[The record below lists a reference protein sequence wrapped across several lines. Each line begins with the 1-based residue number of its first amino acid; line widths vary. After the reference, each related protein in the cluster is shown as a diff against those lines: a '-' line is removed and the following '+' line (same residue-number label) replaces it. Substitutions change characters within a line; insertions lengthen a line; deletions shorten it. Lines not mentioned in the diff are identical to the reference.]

1 MIFAREALLLVAS
14 LMSLGL
20 AAVVLAT
27 RPRGRL
33 HWSFGLGM
41 VAFATETFA
50 TLALHLDAAHLTLW
64 VRVILAIGVLLLAPW
79 SLFVVALLQSHPA
92 TSARTWR
99 LTASLIGAAG
109 AAGALAS
116 GVLPSIR
123 AVPDA
128 VGPVPIALT
137 WAGQGGIVVQL
148 LVTVAMLCG
157 LEAYL
162 RSSRRNA
169 RWRMKYLILGLGGI
183 LLVRFYFLSQMLL
196 VSALTPAYLVTLA
209 ATLVVGDL
217 MIGASLLR
225 DRLLGVQVTVSREIL
240 YRSVVVVVLGA
251 HLLIAGTLGWVLTLL
266 GIPERLFW
274 SSVVIFVS
282 SLLLAALL
290 LSEDVRWRVK
300 RFLARHFYQS
310 KYDYREQWSS
320 FTKRL
325 GSRVALDDLAPQLVG
340 AVTEVIGA
348 TKGALYLVDTQYGPQ
363 QLAWSTGFDHIPAT
377 IEMRPAMAAL
387 LADGQVHAVP
397 APADGVDDAWAS
409 LSEAAVVVPLQ
420 WRGILTGMM
429 ILGPE
434 RTGVTYTAED
444 FEFLA
449 TVAEQAAGAVVTT
462 RLSETLARSREFEA
476 FHRLTSFVI
485 HDIKNAVSALSMLSR
500 NALDHFDNPEFQ
512 RDAIRTL
519 SSTVER
525 MQELLGRL
533 APVSAADPFQ
543 FKHVDLSTLLLDT
556 ATSLVADTRV
566 SLRADVRPVPPI
578 VGDPVALERA
588 FQNFITN
595 AIQAME
601 GRGELTVA
609 SEHRNGQV
617 VCTVK
622 DAGCGMSASFLRKS
636 LFVPFASTKKGGW
649 GIGLYQ
655 AREIVLAH
663 RGRIEVESGE
673 GAGTTFALV
682 FPAIGMS
689 EATPG
694 GRG

>member
-1 MIFAREALLLVAS
+1 
-14 LMSLGL
+14 
-20 AAVVLAT
+20 
-27 RPRGRL
+27 
-33 HWSFGLGM
+33 
-41 VAFATETFA
+41 
-50 TLALHLDAAHLTLW
+50 
-64 VRVILAIGVLLLAPW
+64 
-79 SLFVVALLQSHPA
+79 
-92 TSARTWR
+92 
-99 LTASLIGAAG
+99 
-109 AAGALAS
+109 
-116 GVLPSIR
+116 
-123 AVPDA
+123 
-128 VGPVPIALT
+128 
-137 WAGQGGIVVQL
+137 
-148 LVTVAMLCG
+148 
-157 LEAYL
+157 
-162 RSSRRNA
+162 
-169 RWRMKYLILGLGGI
+169 
-183 LLVRFYFLSQMLL
+183 
-196 VSALTPAYLVTLA
+196 
-209 ATLVVGDL
+209 
-217 MIGASLLR
+217 
-225 DRLLGVQVTVSREIL
+225 
-240 YRSVVVVVLGA
+240 
-251 HLLIAGTLGWVLTLL
+251 
-266 GIPERLFW
+266 
-274 SSVVIFVS
+274 
-282 SLLLAALL
+282 
-290 LSEDVRWRVK
+290 
-300 RFLARHFYQS
+300 
-310 KYDYREQWSS
+310 
-320 FTKRL
+320 
-325 GSRVALDDLAPQLVG
+325 
-340 AVTEVIGA
+340 
-348 TKGALYLVDTQYGPQ
+348 
-363 QLAWSTGFDHIPAT
+363 
-377 IEMRPAMAAL
+377 
-387 LADGQVHAVP
+387 
-397 APADGVDDAWAS
+397 
-409 LSEAAVVVPLQ
+409 
-420 WRGILTGMM
+420 
-429 ILGPE
+429 
-434 RTGVTYTAED
+434 VTYTAED

-519 SSTVER
+519 SRTVER

-543 FKHVDLSTLLLDT
+543 FKPVDLSMLLLDT

-566 SLRADVRPVPPI
+566 SLRSDVRPVPPI

-601 GRGELTVA
+601 GRGELTIA

-663 RGRIEVESGE
+663 RGRIEVESEE
-673 GAGTTFALV
+673 GAGTTFTLV